1 MDAIELLTMLETG
14 ETSRVQFKDKMP
26 HGDSLSKEIV
36 AMSNSAGGVI
46 LFGIEDVTG
55 AVNGLSSEE
64 IEEYDRRISQV
75 ADNIKPPVYL
85 TTEVV
90 KTGSDGDARSVLVV
104 NIPDGINKPYK
115 TDKGEIYVKQGSNK
129 RQLVDNG
136 EIMRLF
142 QRSGNLLADEME
154 VYDTSVDDI
163 DRQVFSEYFK
173 MEFGKSFAEKGLSY
187 EEALRAKRIL
197 RNGRVTLAGLLFF
210 GNDPQSIRPAFTVKM
225 VSYFGTDQSGNDY
238 RSKPADLRGRMP
250 ELFEK
255 CMDWLKGNLRHVQ
268 DGQDFNSIGHL
279 EISEVALI
287 ELVQN
292 ALVHRDYFKNAP
304 IRIMLFDDR
313 LEIISPG
320 RLPNSLTVDDIRY
333 GNPVVRNNQ
342 IAAFAYRTMPFSGL
356 GTGVKRALERQ
367 PDIELVNDVEGEQFK
382 VIIPRKRDS

>member
-163 DRQVFSEYFK
+163 DRQVFSEY
-173 MEFGKSFAEKGLSY
+173 
-187 EEALRAKRIL
+187 
-197 RNGRVTLAGLLFF
+197 
-210 GNDPQSIRPAFTVKM
+210 VK
-225 VSYFGTDQSGNDY
+225 V
-238 RSKPADLRGRMP
+238 
-250 ELFEK
+250 
-255 CMDWLKGNLRHVQ
+255 V
-268 DGQDFNSIGHL
+268 
-279 EISEVALI
+279 
-287 ELVQN
+287 
-292 ALVHRDYFKNAP
+292 P
-304 IRIMLFDDR
+304 IK
-313 LEIISPG
+313 
-320 RLPNSLTVDDIRY
+320 NSLKSMKRLVLMGVRSVCRPSAGTNDIR
-333 GNPVVRNNQ
+333 
-342 IAAFAYRTMPFSGL
+342 
-356 GTGVKRALERQ
+356 
-367 PDIELVNDVEGEQFK
+367 
-382 VIIPRKRDS
+382 